1 MSDLTPAVPDATLD
15 PATIERVLLHGD
27 LRQLTPKQKVAY
39 YGKVCES
46 LGLNPLTQPF
56 AYIVLNG
63 REVLYAKREAT
74 DQLRFIHGINVE
86 IKSRELID
94 TCYVVTASATMP
106 NGRRD
111 ESTGVIAIEHLKG
124 EARAN
129 ALMKC
134 ETKAKRRVTLSI
146 CGLGM
151 LDETEVASLP
161 VVNGVD
167 PATGEVFDEPAAPPK
182 PAGYDEWLLDMEAVA
197 DQGTA
202 ALRQAWK
209 EAKPEHRA
217 AMPVMVRER
226 LKQKAAQ
233 VPA

>member
-1 MSDLTPAVPDATLD
+1 MSTALTPTPPPLD

-27 LRQLTPKQKVAY
+27 LRQLTSPQKVAY

-56 AYIVLNG
+56 AYITLNG
-63 REVLYAKREAT
+63 KEVLYAKREAT
-74 DQLRFIHGINVE
+74 DQLRFLHGINVE

-94 TCYVVTASATMP
+94 TCYVVTAAATMP

-151 LDETEVASLP
+151 LDETEVTSLP
-161 VVNGVD
+161 GATNGFD
-167 PATGEVFDEPAAPPK
+167 PATGEVFDEPAAPTK
-182 PAGYDEWLLDMEAVA
+182 PAGYDEWLADMEAVA

-217 AMPVMVRER
+217 AMPLTVRER